1 MNNPIDQIQSYYE
14 DLTKTDKE
22 IAIYIINNP
31 RDVITQSMDYMVKQT
46 NSSKSALSRFAQRIG
61 YEGFTQFKYDMG
73 RFLIS
78 SGGIS
83 QGEDSDPI
91 HKIVK
96 TYSEYILKMADS
108 LDPKQLDRIAA
119 AFAEADN
126 VKIFGI
132 NRSYN
137 SANQLKQRLTRIGY
151 TNISSEGDQAVIGD
165 YLASAKDNDVFVIF
179 TTTDN
184 TKFYTP
190 RLKEIANRKC
200 KIICF
205 TANPSLPF
213 RKQCYEYVTIPRI
226 SKDSYASFLDD
237 QAIFMV
243 LIEILMEAIARK
255 SQADNE

>member
-14 DLTKTDKE
+14 ELTKTDKE

-31 RDVITQSMDYMVKQT
+31 RDVVTQSMDYLVNQT

-61 YEGFTQFKYDMG
+61 YAGFTEFKYDMG

-78 SGGIS
+78 SSGMN
-83 QGEDSDPI
+83 QKEDIDPI
-91 HKIVK
+91 HKIAK
-96 TYSEYILKMADS
+96 TYSEYIMKMADS

-119 AFAEADN
+119 VFTESQN
-126 VKIFGI
+126 IKIFGI
-132 NRSYN
+132 NRSHN
-137 SANQLKQRLTRIGY
+137 NADQLKQRLTRIGY

-184 TKFYTP
+184 TKFYAP
-190 RLKEIANRKC
+190 RLKEISSKKC

-213 RKQCYEYVTIPRI
+213 RKQCYEYVVIPRI
-226 SKDSYASFLDD
+226 SRDSYASFLDD
-237 QAIFMV
+237 QAVFMV
-243 LIEILMEAIARK
+243 FVEILIEAIVRK
-255 SQADNE
+255 SQKDNG